1 MLYSN
6 EDDDGEDYHQC
17 DVYARHS
24 IDTTLGDGKEGAPGH
39 VQESKQ

>member
-24 IDTTLGDGKEGAPGH
+24 IDTTLRTGTRARAY
-39 VQESKQ
+39 ESTKQ